1 MIIRTSSSQFF
12 GYHMQD
18 SPVYNLGNYHQN
30 NEQVNYT
37 YSPWLKKSLDFNF
50 LKCSK
55 MKNLSQFLTEYL
67 HHGCKK
73 FCISILWNA
82 PKWRIWVILAQ
93 KIQKISTPRGKH
105 YGNWQRRFYSI
116 VVLFS
121 YSEEQRAE
129 IWYTKWSLWTIV
141 ALVKT
146 TSKPKIMD
154 YWILRVFC
162 L

>member
-1 MIIRTSSSQFF
+1 MPLLREILISFVWTASKWWTSASLSLNIFTEVQLF
-12 GYHMQD
+12 GFPFSGLLQNEGFQQVYHRM
-18 SPVYNLGNYHQN
+18 
-30 NEQVNYT
+30 
-37 YSPWLKKSLDFNF
+37 YSPWWKKIW
-50 LKCSK
+50 
-55 MKNLSQFLTEYL
+55 
-67 HHGCKK
+67 
-73 FCISILWNA
+73 ISIIWTA